1 MAPGVF
7 RRWRP
12 ALPARG
18 APAHGRRSGGVR
30 SDEGAPAAHPG
41 RGHAYP
47 FAGEV
52 AVMTAPSCRRA
63 LLQADEGGPKADSRW
78 VRGPVEASG
87 PIKAGPGT
95 PMMDGADRGPE
106 SPRRPGVTPAGG
118 RRRSIAPPRQALR
131 TSGPAARHGHRP
143 LPVRG
148 DPPTP
153 PPAPGPQPI
162 APDPPQKNRNDT
174 FGPRGDSE
182 LSPKRSPQRSPNSTS
197 NPGPTSRPRA
207 PPGGPSLARRHVP
220 GERSDSGEREAEGV
234 GTGERERSL
243 QAGGPDPQGCQRR
256 SEVGRS
262 ARTSISTGGGGS
274 STPMS
279 LALKRPTRTGATL
292 RFTGLSSSPL
302 KVRSK

>member
-1 MAPGVF
+1 MVGEASHDRRIDACRRGGGRWACGDPRRIWRREAVLRPGK
-7 RRWRP
+7 
-12 ALPARG
+12 
-18 APAHGRRSGGVR
+18 HSGGVR

-87 PIKAGPGT
+87 PNTAGPET

-118 RRRSIAPPRQALR
+118 RRRSIAPPRQPSR

-153 PPAPGPQPI
+153 PPAPGPQPVV
-162 APDPPQKNRNDT
+162 PDPPR
-174 FGPRGDSE
+174 
-182 LSPKRSPQRSPNSTS
+182 
-197 NPGPTSRPRA
+197 
-207 PPGGPSLARRHVP
+207 
-220 GERSDSGEREAEGV
+220 
-234 GTGERERSL
+234 
-243 QAGGPDPQGCQRR
+243 
-256 SEVGRS
+256 
-262 ARTSISTGGGGS
+262 
-274 STPMS
+274 
-279 LALKRPTRTGATL
+279 RTGTTPSGRAATP
-292 RFTGLSSSPL
+292 R
-302 KVRSK
+302 